1 MLTTRTVLT
10 SYPHILFSTKGHVL
24 ETVTTSIRC
33 SSSSLQIDNIR
44 CKTLMFRVLS
54 SDCEAK
60 FLFVSMPT
68 GYSGHLYSYLK
79 RIFDPH

>member
-1 MLTTRTVLT
+1 
-10 SYPHILFSTKGHVL
+10 
-24 ETVTTSIRC
+24 
-33 SSSSLQIDNIR
+33 
-44 CKTLMFRVLS
+44 MFRVLS

-79 RIFDPH
+79 HIFDPH